1 MKAIERRLSVLE
13 ASRPSTAYPAERRPL
28 DAFYRDLGGP
38 QSAGAIQFARL
49 YPQEASHEQNH

>member
-13 ASRPSTAYPAERRPL
+13 AAWPPISAVERRPL
-28 DAFYRDLGGP
+28 DAFYCDLQDQ

-49 YPQEASHEQNH
+49 YPQEVRHEQSN